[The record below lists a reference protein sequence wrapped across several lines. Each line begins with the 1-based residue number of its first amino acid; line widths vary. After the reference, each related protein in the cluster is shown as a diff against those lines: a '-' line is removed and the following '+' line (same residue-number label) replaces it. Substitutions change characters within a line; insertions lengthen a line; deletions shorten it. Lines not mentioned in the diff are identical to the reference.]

1 MASIGLRT
9 AKYNK
14 INYTTKKY
22 EELKK
27 DSIVPILGRL
37 IDAKP
42 NPEKNSTKLYADDKE
57 AENDSSLKEEL

>member
-14 INYTTKKY
+14 IDYATKKY
-22 EELKK
+22 AALEKE
-27 DSIVPILGRL
+27 SIVPILGRL

-42 NPEKNSTKLYADDKE
+42 NPEKIAQNFMQMI
-57 AENDSSLKEEL
+57 